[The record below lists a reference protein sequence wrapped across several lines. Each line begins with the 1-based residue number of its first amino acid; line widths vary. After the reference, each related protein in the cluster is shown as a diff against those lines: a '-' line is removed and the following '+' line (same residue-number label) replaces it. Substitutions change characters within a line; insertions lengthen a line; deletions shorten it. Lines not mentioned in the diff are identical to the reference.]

1 LTPLA
6 VAEAPDLLTV
16 KEAARIARI
25 GRNQMYALI
34 KSGQVHAIQL
44 GNSYRIP
51 KERFLKHLGL

>member
-1 LTPLA
+1 MSSVTLE
-6 VAEAPDLLTV
+6 EAPELLTV

-44 GNSYRIP
+44 GAAYRIP
-51 KERFLKHLGL
+51 KARFLKTLGF